1 MTRNQELDAKQ
12 IFHHILLTSKH
23 YQVSLE
29 RLAQEMAA
37 GRHDPRDLTMTG
49 LFQQSVYYER
59 YRHVSWKEN
68 IDFSAY
74 DTSLERIER
83 RWRELDFDARRDAL
97 LAQLGPEETQRR
109 LLEEVTFLVKAYCS
123 TVNVIHH
130 TWDEMAAEEYEEFQQ
145 DDEFSDLETFTLR
158 GSIHELLPLL
168 VEGEAKSALERDLT
182 QADATLR
189 RYGAEIFGP
198 LLRMG
203 SIQQQREAR
212 FEPRE
217 HWWWYVDEISA
228 G

>member
-1 MTRNQELDAKQ
+1 MNTKVLFEKTLIVAKFYLDCIDRLEKEVKQ
-12 IFHHILLTSKH
+12 GCYSIRDFTIAGIF
-23 YQVSLE
+23 E
-29 RLAQEMAA
+29 
-37 GRHDPRDLTMTG
+37 
-49 LFQQSVYYER
+49 FQQTSIEYLDLAR
-59 YRHVSWKEN
+59 ADD
-68 IDFSAY
+68 IDYAVF
-74 DTSLERIER
+74 DTSVSKIEQR
-83 RWRELDFDARRDAL
+83 LSEFTARRDAL